1 MIKYNN
7 KDITPKFN
15 NEDVSRIMFNDKQ
28 IYPSSSGIDP
38 ADANNGVYIYDSTG
52 LLWNL
57 EDWDVANNDNA
68 VGVAVITDN
77 SRFCIKKGISA
88 KNNIPWS
95 QALYDTDVSGIAN
108 SNNDYAGQSN
118 TDIIRQ
124 LTNSENSNN
133 NAAHYCYSQTII
145 VNGYAVHGYLLAYS
159 ELVDLYNNKSE
170 VESLLTL
177 IGSNTITSLSQ
188 FVYLWSSSET
198 SNYPKTSAC
207 TLRWSSGN
215 YYSYDKNI
223 PFNQYYALPC
233 FPLQVLQ
240 DLSGLPAPEGSADY
254 GTSTITFEKAPI
266 LGVAGAIK
274 LTSDQDWMI
283 RLNPEFPILQSGTY
297 EFCYLDPSNPN
308 NHGQITNQAIILP
321 VTPNN

>member
-77 SRFCIKKGISA
+77 TRMYITKGTKPQRA
-88 KNNIPWS
+88 WS
-95 QALYDTDVSGIAN
+95 LDLYGTDVPGVTNISSSA
-108 SNNDYAGQSN
+108 SDYNGQSN
-118 TDIIRQ
+118 TSAIRAAA
-124 LTNSENSNN
+124 TSESVSN
-133 NAAHYCYSQTII
+133 NAAHYCYSQTASI
-145 VNGYAVHGYLLAYS
+145 NGSAVHGYLPAIG
-159 ELVDLYNNKSE
+159 ELRDAYNNKST
-170 VESLLTL
+170 VDSAMSL
-177 IGSNTITSLSQ
+177 IGGTAMPTDYYI
-188 FVYLWSSSET
+188 WSSSEDSGGPEGYAWSLYW
-198 SNYPKTSAC
+198 SNGGTFNRTKD
-207 TLRWSSGN
+207 
-215 YYSYDKNI
+215 YSD
-223 PFNQYYALPC
+223 PRVVPC

-321 VTPNN
+321 VTPTN